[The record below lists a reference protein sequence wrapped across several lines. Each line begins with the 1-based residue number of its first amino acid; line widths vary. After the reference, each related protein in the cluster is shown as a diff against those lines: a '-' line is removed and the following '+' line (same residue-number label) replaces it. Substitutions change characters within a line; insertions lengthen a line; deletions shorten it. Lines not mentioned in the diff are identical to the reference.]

1 MTPVIQIRN
10 TKAVTAVSAVTATLS
25 DIRWLGLTC
34 KIQAETTADGVL
46 AVLRTHPADPD
57 SEITKRKPLKDGK
70 CSLLVDDQFEGSSAV
85 LVLLD
90 DQGNVLAKKPTLVG
104 DE

>member
-1 MTPVIQIRN
+1 M
-10 TKAVTAVSAVTATLS
+10 
-25 DIRWLGLTC
+25 GLTC
-34 KIQAETTADGVL
+34 KVQAQTTAEGVL

-57 SEITKRKPLKDGK
+57 SEITKRKPLKEGK
-70 CSLLVDDQFEGSSAV
+70 CTLLVDDRYEGTTAV